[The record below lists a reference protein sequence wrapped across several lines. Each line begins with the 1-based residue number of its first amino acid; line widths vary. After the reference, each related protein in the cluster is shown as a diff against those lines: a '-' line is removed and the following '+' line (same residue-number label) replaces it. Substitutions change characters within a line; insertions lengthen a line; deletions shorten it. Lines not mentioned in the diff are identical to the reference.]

1 MEDDAEREAVT
12 DVESNPSDDTA
23 GGESRLVHDAR
34 GLHASDESSKQIMN
48 RFTARMIFHTP
59 CLDMVEE
66 VGLNFK
72 RVLLSLKLDLIFFF
86 NL

>member
-1 MEDDAEREAVT
+1 
-12 DVESNPSDDTA
+12 
-23 GGESRLVHDAR
+23 
-34 GLHASDESSKQIMN
+34 MN

-72 RVLLSLKLDLIFFF
+72 RVLLSLKLDLIFFLIYNYLQCVSLNFSILIKKLGF
-86 NL
+86 NSIRLIGM